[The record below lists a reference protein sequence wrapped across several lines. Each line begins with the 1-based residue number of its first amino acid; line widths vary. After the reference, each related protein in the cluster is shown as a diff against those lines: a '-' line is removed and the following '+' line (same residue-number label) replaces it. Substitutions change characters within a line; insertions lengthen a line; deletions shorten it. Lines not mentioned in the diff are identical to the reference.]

1 MRVDHQTRIFEI
13 IKSLTEGQDSL
24 GNIVGELLSISP
36 DAVYRRYRGETQLT
50 IFELEKLSK
59 HFGIS
64 LDALFEIKKNTVVF
78 DFQPL
83 QMYENNMTEYL
94 SKMHD
99 RLKLIKAQKNPEL
112 IITIN
117 NSPML
122 QLLNFP
128 HLVRFKLWFWGKT
141 HLQMEEFQGK
151 QFEYQKLPEE
161 TFAIGQEV
169 LRIYNS
175 IPSKEIYDGSFLRGF
190 AREIYYYFNAHQF
203 KDPGYAVY
211 LLELLLRFVDHLENQ
226 AAIGKKFTF
235 GIQPPAS
242 GNDFTMFHNET
253 LNGNGTTVYKTDDHR
268 GLYITH
274 NLLNYIHTNDKV
286 YFEDTMNVL
295 NKQMANSSIISSN
308 NEKARNDYFFHV
320 KKMIIKLKSKMEIE
334 LVED

>member
-1 MRVDHQTRIFEI
+1 M
-13 IKSLTEGQDSL
+13 
-24 GNIVGELLSISP
+24 
-36 DAVYRRYRGETQLT
+36 
-50 IFELEKLSK
+50 
-59 HFGIS
+59 
-64 LDALFEIKKNTVVF
+64 VF

-83 QMYENNMTEYL
+83 EVYEFNMTEYL
-94 SKMHD
+94 SRMHD

-112 IITIN
+112 IITVN

-141 HLQMEEFQGK
+141 HLQLEEFKGK
-151 QFEYQKLPEE
+151 QFEYEKLPEE

-175 IPSKEIYDGSFLRGF
+175 IPSKEIYDGTFLKGF
-190 AREIYYYFNAHQF
+190 AREVYYYFNAHQF

-226 AAIGKKFTF
+226 AGIGKKFTF
-235 GIQPPAS
+235 GVQPPAS

-253 LNGNGTTVYKTDDHR
+253 LNGNGTTVYKTEDHR

-286 YFEDTMNVL
+286 YFDDTMNVL
-295 NKQMANSSIISSN
+295 NKQMANSSIISLN
-308 NEKARNDYFFHV
+308 NEKARTDYFFQV
-320 KKMIIKLKSKMEIE
+320 KKMINKLKSKMEID
-334 LVED
+334 LDED

>member
-1 MRVDHQTRIFEI
+1 MDHQTRIFEI
-13 IKSLTEGQDSL
+13 IKHQIEGSGSL
-24 GNIVGELLSISP
+24 GNVVGDVLSLSP
-36 DAVYRRYRGETQLT
+36 DAVYRRYRGETHLT
-50 IFELEKLSK
+50 ILELEKLSK

-64 LDALFEIKKNTVVF
+64 LDALFEINKNTVIF
-78 DFQPL
+78 EFQPL
-83 QMYENNMTEYL
+83 EIYEFNMTSYL

-112 IITIN
+112 IITVN

-141 HLQMEEFQGK
+141 HLEMEEFKGK
-151 QFEYQKLPEE
+151 AFEYEKLNEE
-161 TFAIGQEV
+161 TFAIGREV

-190 AREIYYYFNAHQF
+190 SREVYYYFTAHHF

-211 LLELLLRFVDHLENQ
+211 LLELLIRFVDHLEAQ

-235 GIQPPAS
+235 GVQPPAS
-242 GNDFTMFHNET
+242 GNDFTMYHNET
-253 LNGNGTTVYKTDDHR
+253 LNGNGTTLYKTDDYG

-274 NLLNYIHTNDKV
+274 NLMNYIHTSDKV
-286 YFEDTMNVL
+286 YFEDSLNVL
-295 NKQMANSSIISSN
+295 NKQMANSGVISTS

-320 KKMIIKLKSKMEIE
+320 RKMILKLKNKMELDLIE
-334 LVED
+334 D